1 MHNTLV
7 GSDYGLLDE
16 QTRQPRPNYWGAL
29 LWRRLMGT
37 TVLDAGMPVQSGLHV
52 YAHCQSDVA
61 GGVAIL
67 VINTDRNAPRALMLP
82 TASERYTFDA
92 VNLADIDVR
101 LNGRM
106 LKLTADDELPSIAGV
121 PTLASTVTFAPAS
134 ITFLAIP
141 AAANDACR

>member
-1 MHNTLV
+1 
-7 GSDYGLLDE
+7 
-16 QTRQPRPNYWGAL
+16 
-29 LWRRLMGT
+29 MGT

-67 VINTDRNAPRALMLP
+67 VINTDRNAPRALTLP
-82 TASERYTFDA
+82 TASERYTLDA
-92 VNLADIDVR
+92 VSLADIDVR

-106 LKLTADDELPSIAGV
+106 LKLTADDELPSIAGA
-121 PTLASTVTFAPAS
+121 PTFPSTVRFAPAS
-134 ITFLAIP
+134 ITFLAFP